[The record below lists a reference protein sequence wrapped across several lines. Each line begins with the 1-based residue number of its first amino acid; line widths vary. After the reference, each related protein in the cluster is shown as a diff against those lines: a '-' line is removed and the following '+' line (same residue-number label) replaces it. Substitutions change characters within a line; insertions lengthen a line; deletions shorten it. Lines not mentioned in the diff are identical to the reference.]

1 MYFNHSRKLLMHL
14 YMQIFVELSTWKD
27 SSRCLL
33 VVARDI
39 REVKECLVICVLHLL
54 ALVIL
59 KSWPTMQRL
68 VSCIPANFHS
78 LQGRRC
84 YHLLFKML
92 SQYYVQGGPKE
103 KATSELSSECI
114 KTC

>member
-39 REVKECLVICVLHLL
+39 REVKECLVICSCVFAFVSTGNTEEL
-54 ALVIL
+54 ADNAKACLVH
-59 KSWPTMQRL
+59 
-68 VSCIPANFHS
+68 SCQFS
-78 LQGRRC
+78 LPSRQT
-84 YHLLFKML
+84 ML
-92 SQYYVQGGPKE
+92 SPLVQNAFSILCTGWTE
-103 KATSELSSECI
+103 RESHFRI
-114 KTC
+114 IIRMY